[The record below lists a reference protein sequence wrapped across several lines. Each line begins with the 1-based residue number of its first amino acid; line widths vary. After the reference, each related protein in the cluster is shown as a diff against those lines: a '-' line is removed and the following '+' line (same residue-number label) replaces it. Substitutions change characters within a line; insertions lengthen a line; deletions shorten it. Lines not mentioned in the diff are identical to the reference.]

1 MDSSDHT
8 DPRKGLV
15 HEVLLM
21 GIKWTLPL
29 ARQSSGPP
37 PPPWGASQPRGEG
50 RTRWCWRGSSRWAA
64 CQHPPPCYSQHRSR
78 CQSRGRRWWGHRRQP
93 ATTARSDLAASSQ
106 PTNGLLTFHDFYIF
120 YVSTSISINISKS
133 QYRYSNV
140 SPVLWVRQDLPS
152 YGWKTP
158 FLKIVIS
165 TIVRSQL
172 DMDWT

>member
-21 GIKWTLPL
+21 GIKWSLPL
-29 ARQSSGPP
+29 ARRSSGPP
-37 PPPWGASQPRGEG
+37 PPPWGASQPTGGG

-93 ATTARSDLAASSQ
+93 ATTGRSGLAASSQ
-106 PTNGLLTFHDFYIF
+106 PTNGMLTFPDFYLIIF
-120 YVSTSISINISKS
+120 FMSQRKYQYVYQSRNIDIPMSHLCCEFVKI
-133 QYRYSNV
+133 
-140 SPVLWVRQDLPS
+140 
-152 YGWKTP
+152 
-158 FLKIVIS
+158 FLH
-165 TIVRSQL
+165 TGERHHF
-172 DMDWT
+172 